1 MRQRTAGFAGRSSQG
16 ARGSASGLFEALT
29 LPHLDRLLA
38 AARIL
43 VGSVE
48 LAEDLV
54 QEAYIKAW
62 EGFESLTDVERVYGW
77 LYRIMKHEVADYYR
91 KYQRRQALHPV
102 VPLEE
107 HYEEAVGLD
116 DEPFEQLS
124 RELEREEFARLLERL
139 SPDFA
144 EALLLHDLEGLK
156 YREIAEILGVA
167 PGTIMSRI
175 HRARATLIGWVM
187 HEGKTRG
194 VARVAGK
201 EERA

>member
-1 MRQRTAGFAGRSSQG
+1 MGLGPPSITERDHKSVQAHQIRWP
-16 ARGSASGLFEALT
+16 GS
-29 LPHLDRLLA
+29 
-38 AARIL
+38 
-43 VGSVE
+43 
-48 LAEDLV
+48 
-54 QEAYIKAW
+54 
-62 EGFESLTDVERVYGW
+62 
-77 LYRIMKHEVADYYR
+77 
-91 KYQRRQALHPV
+91 
-102 VPLEE
+102 
-107 HYEEAVGLD
+107 
-116 DEPFEQLS
+116 LS